1 MPDMTTEQAYALAAQ
16 ARDNG
21 KPVPK
26 DAMSVILA
34 DQARQP
40 LTLEEAKD
48 LDAKARALGKPTP
61 RVAMAVLLAHL
72 ADRYRD
78 LERERLEV
86 YDRLREYTLRSH
98 YKQDDEGR
106 GLPERHPDRFSLNK
120 LVETTRFHRTTMVH
134 WMEDLILGPMIRVK
148 GMPQRDTS
156 RARPDL
162 IPTYDL
168 TDEEDAVSGA
178 AG

>member
-1 MPDMTTEQAYALAAQ
+1 MPDAMTTEQA
-16 ARDNG
+16 R
-21 KPVPK
+21 
-26 DAMSVILA
+26 
-34 DQARQP
+34 
-40 LTLEEAKD
+40 E
-48 LDAKARALGKPTP
+48 LDIKARAAGKPTP
-61 RVAMAVLLAHL
+61 REAMAVLLAHL
-72 ADRYRD
+72 ADRYRE

-86 YDRLREYTLRSH
+86 YDQLREYTLRAH
-98 YKQDDEGR
+98 YKRDTQGR

-120 LVETTRFHRTTMVH
+120 LVETTKFHRTTMVH
-134 WMEDLILGPMIRVK
+134 WMDDLVLGPMIRVN
-148 GMPQRDTS
+148 GTPQHDDA